1 MIIILL
7 SGIAVADFYP
17 YGNIVMNNQNITG
30 ANMINATIYYGNGS
44 QLTGITTSEANS
56 SEYWDNLNTFNISQM
71 ENSNGTLNILISWL
85 ESLFISDTDEG
96 NLNVNRSDYWDNLNS
111 YTDIPHATPSNGD
124 NTHFSLADEIY
135 DWVIGLNYKTLTEIV
150 TSIGNFSAWD
160 KDYSDLIN
168 KPTNLTEFTD
178 DLGDRG
184 YTHLSNF
191 TDDIGVSS
199 DWDEL
204 SDVPTATPSN
214 GDTTHLSTADQI
226 YDWVTGL
233 GYITDGNTNWDNSY
247 GFITNTVSDLT
258 NYYLKTETYNKS
270 ETYSQAEVLALNSSW
285 NYTVN
290 CNTSGVCAGGDVAYM
305 NYQNSGN
312 MTADNYYVGSNRL
325 NSSHIIDH
333 DGHSVKDTFNHII
346 NRGVVSEINITLTGG
361 LGVSW
366 TAGEIYDSSTESFI
380 EVNAGSGTLTDN
392 QVNYLKYTGTS
403 TLELSTSSSSND
415 EVLVAS
421 FATIDGMIAGY
432 RKTDLLDTSLSST
445 QRGLRTAFPNRIIE
459 GMSVYEDTDGTYS
472 LDVIMDAG
480 KMIKDGIEEM
490 NPTTIYS
497 RTLPLMRLFH
507 SGGNWTKDSNAE
519 IDTTYYDNG
528 TDLVNIPSNKWVK
541 SYFVYAHN
549 ELGWVY
555 PTSYY
560 NSKAQAEASSL
571 SPIPPGL
578 SMTPKLTAVIY
589 QQGDTDFSNAVWQ
602 DIRPGIS
609 EESFNIVTDHG
620 ALSGLS
626 DDDHPQY
633 LLKDGNRE
641 LTGNWATGDYNITT
655 TNGYYTGKTLWNN
668 IQNKFITAVDNSY
681 IYMDGTTA
689 TLNET
694 KLNNTITDLDTDTN
708 CSADQSCANVLY
720 TTDEYLG
727 GLSCSDAQIPKW
739 NNTASAWE
747 CEDDE
752 TGAGGTVT
760 GSGTTGKITKWTSG
774 SAVGDSIITESGTN
788 ITVAGK
794 IHADDWTNV
803 SITESQVSDA
813 DWWDEDGDINADEIS
828 ESKINFVTTCSAGE
842 FYRLNGNDLE
852 CTTPTDT
859 NANTI
864 CSGTTTYLDGEGNCD
879 DISNVYQPLE
889 ATLTDIA
896 DGTIN
901 ENLVNTANP
910 WEDNEVSDTLTC
922 SNLVSGSAVVDI
934 STETNLAVGNG
945 ITLTDD
951 TLSVVGGTAITAD
964 SGGVSVT
971 PDSIGDTQLTY
982 NTGQH
987 LTTTSDV
994 TFQNVTTNN
1003 LNSINCITFDSGG
1016 KICSN

>member
-204 SDVPTATPSN
+204 SDVPIATPSN

-247 GFITNTVSDLT
+247 GFITNTVNDLT
-258 NYYLKTETYNKS
+258 NYYLKTETYNKSEVYNKS

-290 CNTSGVCAGGDVAYM
+290 CNTSGVCAGGDVAYI
-305 NYQNSGN
+305 NYPNSGN
-312 MTADNYYVGSNRL
+312 ITADNYYVGSNRL

-392 QVNYLKYTGTS
+392 QVNYLKYTGTP

-445 QRGLRTAFPNRIIE
+445 HRGLRTAFPNRIIN
-459 GMSVYEDTDGTYS
+459 GMNVYEDTDGTYS

-507 SGGNWTKDSNAE
+507 SGGDWTKDSNAE
-519 IDTTYYDNG
+519 IDTTHYDNG
-528 TDLVNIPSNKWVK
+528 NDLVNIPSNKWVK

-620 ALSGLS
+620 ALSGLL

-708 CSADQSCANVLY
+708 
-720 TTDEYLG
+720 
-727 GLSCSDAQIPKW
+727 
-739 NNTASAWE
+739 
-747 CEDDE
+747 
-752 TGAGGTVT
+752 
-760 GSGTTGKITKWTSG
+760 
-774 SAVGDSIITESGTN
+774 
-788 ITVAGK
+788 
-794 IHADDWTNV
+794 
-803 SITESQVSDA
+803 
-813 DWWDEDGDINADEIS
+813 
-828 ESKINFVTTCSAGE
+828 
-842 FYRLNGNDLE
+842 
-852 CTTPTDT
+852 
-859 NANTI
+859 ANTI

-879 DISNVYQPLE
+879 DISNVYQPLD

-934 STETNLAVGNG
+934 ST
-945 ITLTDD
+945 LT
-951 TLSVVGGTAITAD
+951 VVGGTAITAD